1 MQLDSSPLGKIND
14 KIEDKY
20 TIGKRIMTSG
30 CHFNLSLMHPYMI
43 ELLHIEFVSD
53 LPPDTPDPHP
63 GPFYFK
69 KTAPVGC
76 DR

>member
-1 MQLDSSPLGKIND
+1 
-14 KIEDKY
+14 
-20 TIGKRIMTSG
+20 MTSG